1 MDVSSDDSV
10 QALSARLL
18 ADMDSFTNSERR
30 VCRAIL
36 ADYPVSGLES
46 VTTLAHKSNVSVATV
61 LRLVAKLGFMGF
73 PQFQAALR
81 TELSERL
88 RSPLAQYALQ
98 PPSHTESAYSRSQE
112 FITSSI
118 VQTFRRLKPEAIDE
132 AVMLLTDPRARV
144 YLVGGRFSA
153 NIGNYLASHLQH
165 MRPGVVAVS
174 EVPIQRNASLLEIR
188 RRDVV
193 VAFDFRRYQRDT
205 IDFGRHAAER
215 GAKLLLVTDPWLS
228 PLVTSAQLVIAVDTT
243 SPSVFD
249 SYASAFAVAETLI
262 AAVADAVDA
271 DHMRKRM
278 KSHDDWT
285 RDLMAAPEV

>member
-36 ADYPVSGLES
+36 ADYPVYGLES
-46 VTTLAHKSNVSVATV
+46 VTTLANKSNVSVATV

-153 NIGNYLASHLQH
+153 NISNYLASHLQH

-205 IDFGRHAAER
+205 IEFGRHAAER